1 MSILEEL
8 QIVLGSLSVPI
19 ETGVFSEK
27 APDEYMVLIPMT
39 DSFALH
45 GDNAPLVDVQE
56 VRISIYTKGSYTKLK
71 NAVVRKL
78 LNADFTIT
86 ARQYIGYETETG
98 YHHYNVDTAK
108 YYEFSK
114 EE

>member
-8 QIVLGSLSVPI
+8 QTVLGSLPAPI

-27 APDEYMVLIPMT
+27 APDAYMVLVPMT

-45 GDNAPLVDVQE
+45 GDNTPLVDVQE
-56 VRISIYTKGSYTKLK
+56 VRISIYVKGSYTKLK
-71 NAVVRKL
+71 NAVVQKL
-78 LNADFTIT
+78 LDADFTVT
-86 ARQYIGYETETG
+86 ARQYIGYETDTG

-108 YYEFSK
+108 YYEM

>member
-8 QIVLGSLSVPI
+8 QIVLGGLPAPI

-27 APDEYMVLIPMT
+27 APDAYMVLIPMT

-45 GDNAPLVDVQE
+45 GDNTPLVDIQE
-56 VRISIYTKGSYTKLK
+56 VRISIYTKGNYLKLK
-71 NAVVRKL
+71 NAMVRKL
-78 LNADFTIT
+78 LDADFTIT

-98 YHHYNVDTAK
+98 YHHYNVDAAK
-108 YYEFSK
+108 YYEM

>member
-1 MSILEEL
+1 MSTLEEL
-8 QIVLGSLSVPI
+8 QIVLGGLPAPI

-27 APDEYMVLIPMT
+27 APDAYMVLIPMT

-45 GDNAPLVDVQE
+45 GDNTPLVDIQE
-56 VRISIYTKGSYTKLK
+56 VRISIYTKGNYLKLK
-71 NAVVRKL
+71 NAMVRKL
-78 LNADFTIT
+78 LDADFTIT

-98 YHHYNVDTAK
+98 YHHYNVDAAK
-108 YYEFSK
+108 YYEM